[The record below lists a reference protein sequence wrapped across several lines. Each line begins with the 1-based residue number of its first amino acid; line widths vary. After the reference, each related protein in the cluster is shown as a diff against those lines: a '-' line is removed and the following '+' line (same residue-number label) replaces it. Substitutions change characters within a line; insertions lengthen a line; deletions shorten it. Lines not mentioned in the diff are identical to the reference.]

1 MARVCVT
8 GSNRGIGLA
17 LCEFY
22 AQRGDTVHAVCRSTS
37 PRLDELASQA
47 PSSSQSNVEVH
58 EGVDVRDT
66 SSMLRLADSLQEPID
81 LLICNAGI
89 SEPDSLEE
97 LLETPEGDAILRQFE
112 VNALGAL
119 RSVFALLRRMGP
131 GGKIGLVSSLMGSM
145 ADNSSGGYYG
155 YRMSK
160 AALNAAGVSLANDLR
175 PAGIAVAILHPGYV
189 ATDMTQG
196 RGTMSPEESATGIA
210 RRLTQLGIEDTGT
223 FWHAS
228 GKALPW

>member
-37 PRLDELASQA
+37 PRLDALANEA
-47 PSSSQSNVEVH
+47 NVEVH
-58 EGVDVRDT
+58 AGVDVRDT
-66 SSMLRLADSLQEPID
+66 SSMLRLADGLEEPID

-89 SEPDSLEE
+89 SERDSLEG
-97 LLETPEGDAILRQFE
+97 LLEAPGDDAILRQFE
-112 VNALGAL
+112 INALGAL
-119 RSVFALLRRMGP
+119 HTVFALLRRMGP

-145 ADNSSGGYYG
+145 ADNTSGGYYG

-175 PAGIAVAILHPGYV
+175 RAGIAVAILHPGYV

-196 RGTMSPEESATGIA
+196 RGTMSPEEAANGIA
-210 RRLTQLGIEDTGT
+210 RRLTQLGVEDTGT